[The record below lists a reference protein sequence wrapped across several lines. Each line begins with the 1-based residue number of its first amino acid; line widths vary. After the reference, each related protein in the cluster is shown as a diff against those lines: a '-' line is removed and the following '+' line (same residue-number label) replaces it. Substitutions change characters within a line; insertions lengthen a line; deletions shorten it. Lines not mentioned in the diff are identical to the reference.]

1 MFRRYLVKLINKVRY
16 IYISRNS
23 SCTNVMGYPKDV
35 QPVLLLGKG
44 KIIFEKNVQIGYNPS
59 PLLYSTYAHI
69 EARWDTAEIT
79 FGDRVFINNNFSV
92 IAERS
97 CIKIGDNV
105 LIGCNVQIFDS
116 DFHSVNR
123 QRKDA
128 GTHQCKSV
136 LIKDNVF
143 IGNNVTILKGVT
155 IGKNSVI
162 SAGSVVYDSFPDNV
176 IIGGN
181 PAVIRKQIIN
191 DAN

>member
-1 MFRRYLVKLINKVRY
+1 MFRKYIVDLLNKLRY
-16 IYISRNS
+16 IYIHKKSN
-23 SCTNVMGYPKDV
+23 CANFVGHPKDV

-44 KIIFEKNVQIGYNPS
+44 KITFKKNVQIGYSPS
-59 PLLYSTYAHI
+59 PFLYSTYAHI
-69 EARWDTAEIT
+69 EARWETAEIT
-79 FGDRVFINNNFSV
+79 FGERVFINNNFSV

-97 CIKIGDNV
+97 SIKIEDDV
-105 LIGCNVQIFDS
+105 LVGCNVQIFDS

-123 QRKDA
+123 QRKNPA
-128 GTHQCKSV
+128 THQCKSV
-136 LIKDNVF
+136 LIKSNVF

-162 SAGSVVYDSFPDNV
+162 SACSVVYDSFPENV

-181 PAVIRKQIIN
+181 PAVIRKQIRD

>member
-1 MFRRYLVKLINKVRY
+1 MLRSYIVELLNKLRY
-16 IYISRNS
+16 IYVQQKSNCI
-23 SCTNVMGYPKDV
+23 NVIGYPIDM

-44 KIIFEKNVQIGYNPS
+44 KITFQKNVQIGYNPS
-59 PLLYSTYAHI
+59 PFLYSTYAHI

-79 FGDRVFINNNFSV
+79 FGDKIFINNNFSI

-97 CIKIGDNV
+97 SIKIEDNV

-123 QRKDA
+123 QRKNP
-128 GTHQCKSV
+128 GKHQCKSV
-136 LIKDNVF
+136 VIKSNVF

-155 IGKNSVI
+155 IGENSVI
-162 SAGSVVYDSFPDNV
+162 SAGSVVYDSFPENV

-181 PAVIRKQIIN
+181 PAVIRKQIK
-191 DAN
+191 DDES